1 MAREFDFRSQSYT
14 VNQLLDA
21 AVKALD
27 HLPEGEKQAL
37 EAALE
42 RFETTCVPTAWS
54 VNDIPAHL
62 ALSDDEARDAL
73 DTFYEDYD
81 IGDREQEMLLT
92 AAELIAKNRSI
103 GP

>member
-1 MAREFDFRSQSYT
+1 MARDFSFRSQTFT

-27 HLPEGEKQAL
+27 HLPKGEKQAL

-54 VNDIPAHL
+54 VNDIPERL

-73 DTFYEDYD
+73 DAFYEDYD
-81 IGDREQEMLLT
+81 ISDREHEMLLT
-92 AAELIAKNRSI
+92 AAERIAKNRNT